1 MRLVDPV
8 LLRTFVAVAERKSFT
23 AAARELHLSQST
35 VSQHVA
41 RLERSL
47 QRHLFARD
55 THAVALTPDG
65 DALLPLAHDALHAN
79 RRIDAFLS
87 GSELRGHLRFG
98 ASEDFAL
105 SALPDVLAEFADQH
119 SSVDLELTV
128 GLSGVLYEKYD
139 AGELDLIFVKRRAGD
154 ERGRTAW
161 EEEVVWMGRPGIR
174 PDPAAPLPLV
184 LFPPPSITRAL
195 AIDALER
202 AGRSWRV
209 ACTSGSL
216 SGLRAAALAG
226 LGLAPH
232 SARLIPPGL
241 VPLAASRHLP
251 KLGRIEFVVVGP
263 GRPDQAAQALGDMIL
278 GNAGRIRLGRFG
290 EAG

>member
-1 MRLVDPV
+1 MRLFDPV
-8 LLRTFVAVAERKSFT
+8 LIRTFVAVAERKSFT
-23 AAARELHLSQST
+23 AAARHLGLSQST

-41 RLERSL
+41 RLEKGL

-65 DALLPLAHDALHAN
+65 DAIMPLAQDALRAN
-79 RRIDAFLS
+79 ARIDAFLA
-87 GSELRGHLRFG
+87 GAQLRGHLRFG

-105 SALPDVLAEFADQH
+105 STLPDVLAEFAKQH
-119 SSVDLELTV
+119 SSIDLELTV
-128 GLSGVLYEKYD
+128 GLSGILYEKYD
-139 AGELDLIFVKRRAGD
+139 AGDLDLIFVKRRNGD
-154 ERGRTAW
+154 ERGRVAW
-161 EEEVVWMGRPGIR
+161 EEDVVWMGRPGTR
-174 PDPAAPLPLV
+174 PDSKAPLPLV

-195 AIDALER
+195 AIAALEK
-202 AGRSWRV
+202 AGRTWRV

-216 SGLRAAALAG
+216 SGLRAAAIAG

-241 VPLAASRHLP
+241 APLEASRHLP

-263 GRPDQAAQALGDMIL
+263 GRQDHAASALTDAIL
-278 GNAGRIRLGRFG
+278 ANAGRIREIG
-290 EAG
+290 A